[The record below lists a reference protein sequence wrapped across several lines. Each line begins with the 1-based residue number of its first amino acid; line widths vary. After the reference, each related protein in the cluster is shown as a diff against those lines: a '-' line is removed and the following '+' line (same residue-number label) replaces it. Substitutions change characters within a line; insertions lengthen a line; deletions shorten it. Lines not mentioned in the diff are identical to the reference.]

1 MKLVIGLFVIRLAN
15 DLIVIHFF
23 LPIIVLPVI
32 GNLIQCC
39 TIISLSVDDI
49 LLQIGFVQLSDKL
62 SLFHLGIVIHIYF
75 TNQTRY
81 LRTHFYLIYRL
92 YAPCGGYL
100 CGYISFFYFFFLQD
114 NNRWFLLKEK
124 MIYPIAYSR
133 KQ

>member
-23 LPIIVLPVI
+23 LPIIVLLVI
-32 GNLIQCC
+32 GNLVQCC
-39 TIISLSVDDI
+39 IIISLSVDDI

-62 SLFHLGIVIHIYF
+62 SLFHLGIVIHIYL
-75 TNQTRY
+75 TNQARY
-81 LRTHFYLIYRL
+81 LCTYFYFIYWL

-100 CGYISFFYFFFLQD
+100 CGYITFFYFFFLQD

-124 MIYPIAYSR
+124 MISSIAYAH